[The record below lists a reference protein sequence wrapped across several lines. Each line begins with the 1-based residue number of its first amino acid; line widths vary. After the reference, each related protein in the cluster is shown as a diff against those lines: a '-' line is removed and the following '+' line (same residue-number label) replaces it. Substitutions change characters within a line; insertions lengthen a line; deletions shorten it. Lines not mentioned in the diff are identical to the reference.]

1 MTIRTSID
9 ARALS
14 EQKDSAPVDGE
25 THEALDA
32 ILDAA
37 FHAATRE
44 AKRHGLTIPNDD
56 RWAEV
61 DAILFGAIAS
71 ANPTKFEV

>member
-1 MTIRTSID
+1 MTVRTSID
-9 ARALS
+9 ARALLN
-14 EQKDSAPVDGE
+14 QKIGAPVDDK
-25 THEALDA
+25 TTEALEA

-37 FHAATRE
+37 FHAASRE

-71 ANPTKFEV
+71 ANPTRFEV